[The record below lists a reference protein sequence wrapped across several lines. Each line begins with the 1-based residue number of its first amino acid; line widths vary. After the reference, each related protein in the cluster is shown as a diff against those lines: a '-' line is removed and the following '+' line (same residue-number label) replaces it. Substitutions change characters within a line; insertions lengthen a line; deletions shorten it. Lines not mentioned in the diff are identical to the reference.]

1 MYEMGLV
8 PSFLSFYVLNVLH
21 FNIPNFALKSN
32 PYLVPFVVENLN
44 DIIVYSQSQEVLNPE
59 YSVPGVAGKE
69 AVRETVLRRKCYFL
83 AIGSAR
89 V

>member
-1 MYEMGLV
+1 MNIVLILV
-8 PSFLSFYVLNVLH
+8 LFRTTMDNKNS
-21 FNIPNFALKSN
+21 
-32 PYLVPFVVENLN
+32 YLDLFVVENLD
-44 DIIVYSQSQEVLNPE
+44 DIIVYSHSQEVWNPE

>member
-1 MYEMGLV
+1 MD
-8 PSFLSFYVLNVLH
+8 N
-21 FNIPNFALKSN
+21 SN
-32 PYLVPFVVENLN
+32 PYLDQFVVENL
-44 DIIVYSQSQEVLNPE
+44 DDRIVYSHSLGIWNPE

-83 AIGSAR
+83 AIGSVR